1 MFIPVCVTLYTIHI
15 TVLQR
20 WQKICSKTW
29 GHLRL
34 RSDIKLCTSA
44 TWTHQWMWDIFLHK
58 MILPEELRE
67 NMSTW
72 PSVLSQWAFLR
83 LYACAVKQTYLLKNW
98 ACWAFRERRR
108 WQNILRTFL
117 FIFLARIYPNQH
129 MLPNQQSHQ
138 PFSFQRYVWL
148 WLVSFSGKQFCV
160 PEQSSEVKTKEKVEK
175 RVIIGKWTVVFRQLR
190 FSGAGAFW
198 EMDVCVCVCSFSSP
212 PCGSIE
218 IWSQLH
224 TQIFHLSRSLIL

>member
-1 MFIPVCVTLYTIHI
+1 MWTVKTEAFQKLWHMFSHVTHILPIVNYVYTGICYFVHYSYHSPAKVTENVLAIAVC
-15 TVLQR
+15 
-20 WQKICSKTW
+20 SNTW

-108 WQNILRTFL
+108 WQNVLR
-117 FIFLARIYPNQH
+117 
-129 MLPNQQSHQ
+129 
-138 PFSFQRYVWL
+138 PFF
-148 WLVSFSGKQFCV
+148 FF
-160 PEQSSEVKTKEKVEK
+160 
-175 RVIIGKWTVVFRQLR
+175 F
-190 FSGAGAFW
+190 F
-198 EMDVCVCVCSFSSP
+198 
-212 PCGSIE
+212 
-218 IWSQLH
+218 
-224 TQIFHLSRSLIL
+224 